1 MFIWERPDWPRW
13 TFDLGKLAAPLGRVR
28 HHQGRFLGRMESLGF
43 KLRDEAVL
51 TTLTH
56 DVVKSSEIEGEHLN
70 AAQVRSSI
78 ARRLGIDSVALVP
91 TDRHV
96 DGVVEMLLDA
106 TRKYAEPLTADRLSD
121 WHGALFPTGR
131 SGLNRIVTASWR
143 DDARG
148 PMQVI
153 SGPYGH
159 EKVHYLAP
167 PAERVPWEM
176 ERFLVWFNA
185 EGSDFDAVLKAG
197 LAHLWFVTIHPFDD
211 GNGRIARAIGDMALA
226 RSEQTAYRF
235 YSLSAQIEGERSA
248 YYEILERSQKG
259 TMDVTPWLEWFLVCL
274 SRALDRAEL
283 TMASVLRKARFW
295 EKHAAKTLN
304 ERQVNMLNR
313 LLDGF
318 EGKLT
323 TTKWAKITKCSQDT
337 AYRDILQLVEDGVL
351 QKGEAGGRGT
361 HYALILDEGVL
372 SS

>member
-1 MFIWERPDWPRW
+1 MFIWGRPDWPRW
-13 TFDLGKLAAPLGRVR
+13 SFDLEKLAEPLGRVR

-51 TTLTH
+51 STLTQ
-56 DVVKSSEIEGEHLN
+56 DVLKTSEIEGEHLN

-91 TDRHV
+91 ADRHV

-106 TRKYAEPLTADRLSD
+106 TRNYAESLTAERLFS

-131 SGLNRIVTASWR
+131 SRLNRILTATWR
-143 DDARG
+143 DDAKG

-159 EKVHYLAP
+159 EKIHYVAP
-167 PAERVPWEM
+167 SAERVPQEM
-176 ERFLVWFNA
+176 DRFLTWFNA
-185 EGSDFDAVLKAG
+185 ENSGLDPVLKAG
-197 LAHLWFVTIHPFDD
+197 LAHFWFVTIHPFDD

-235 YSLSAQIEGERSA
+235 YSLSAQIEAERRA

-259 TMDVTPWLEWFLVCL
+259 TMDVTPWLEWFLDCL
-274 SRALDRAEL
+274 SNALDRAEL
-283 TMASVLRKARFW
+283 TMGSVLQKARFW
-295 EKHAAKTLN
+295 EKHAFRALN
-304 ERQVNMLNR
+304 ERQIMLLNR

-323 TTKWAKITKCSQDT
+323 TTKWAKIAKCSQDT
-337 AYRDILQLVEDGVL
+337 AYRDILQLVEYRIL

-361 HYALILDEGVL
+361 NYELIVDG
-372 SS
+372 